1 MTWMTF
7 LIVVVATLVGTIG
20 GIAIALLWLERKWKL
35 DLTIPEETPPPV
47 KPAKYTNNKKGK
59 KK

>member
-1 MTWMTF
+1 MSWLNF
-7 LIVVVATLVGTIG
+7 IVITLAVLLGVTVGMCVALW
-20 GIAIALLWLERKWKL
+20 WLERKLKV
-35 DLTIPEETPPPV
+35 DFAIPEEPVPPV